1 MEQYIQNDIIFLPPG
16 ETSVTALFID
26 FGYIWAALSN
36 GRVAIFST
44 ETYQIV
50 RTLDLLDTKRVKNAV
65 SIIQPSDIRRSAS
78 SCAENSD
85 IFIVTEAGV
94 IVVVDKL
101 FYRPKREIHL
111 FPAASDQRVTAVK
124 VSARRV
130 WVSSVALGLQDS
142 ASAISVVDPA
152 TLRLVRSFTVPGE
165 HVSDI
170 APTSA
175 TATAVAAAELSD
187 GGGGSGSG
195 EGLVWCA
202 TKSGRLILVSAD
214 DGVVAEVSYH
224 SPHKKSITNLFISQG
239 KLWYLS
245 EGKVCVVPTDDPALV
260 PKVLYPDPDGAVAVA
275 QDVGEGGKGTAEAGK
290 EEKQEALTCLAPAVV
305 SWEAGSTVVDFV
317 VGVGHGGVTR
327 MWNARD
333 LGTEAVLKND
343 NVRLKTPM
351 FLNTYYSAHTV
362 STTWCVANK
371 ENGTLH
377 VYTLKKE
384 GDALV
389 TK

>member
-1 MEQYIQNDIIFLPPG
+1 MEQYIQNDVIFLPPG
-16 ETSVTALFID
+16 ESSVTALFVD

-36 GRVAIFST
+36 GRIAIFST

-65 SIIQPSDIRRSAS
+65 SIIQPSDIRKCAS

-85 IFIVTEAGV
+85 IFVVTEGGV

-101 FYRPKREIHL
+101 FYRPRREILL
-111 FPAASDQRVTAVK
+111 FPDSSDQRVTAVK
-124 VSARRV
+124 VFSRQV
-130 WVSSVALGLQDS
+130 WISSVTLELQS
-142 ASAISVVDPA
+142 SSSVISVVDPS
-152 TLRLVRSFTVPGE
+152 TLRLVRSITVPGE
-165 HVSDI
+165 HVSEI

-175 TATAVAAAELSD
+175 TAAESAD
-187 GGGGSGSG
+187 GN
-195 EGLVWCA
+195 LVWCA

-260 PKVLYPDPDGAVAVA
+260 PKVLYPDLNGAA
-275 QDVGEGGKGTAEAGK
+275 DDS
-290 EEKQEALTCLAPAVV
+290 EEKKPEPLTCLAPAVV
-305 SWEAGSTVVDFV
+305 PWEAGSSVVDFV

-327 MWNARD
+327 LWNARD
-333 LGTEAVLKND
+333 LGTEAVLKNE

-351 FLNTYYSAHTV
+351 FLTTFYSAHTV

-371 ENGTLH
+371 ENGSLH
-377 VYTLKKE
+377 IYTLKKDE
-384 GDALV
+384 ERLV